1 MNSMWVSAIIFVCV
15 FGGSLLGLAIRTV
28 LPGHHLSGDAKEAV
42 KLGAGLVATLTALV
56 LGLLISTSK
65 GTFDATSTMLTQS
78 GAKIL
83 LLDRVLANYGPETQ
97 EIRGLLQRFLRA
109 RIAKVWPEA
118 VLKLPAADTTGKLT
132 DMEGIQVEIRNLT
145 PKSDPQRS
153 FQAHAIQLSDDLSE
167 LRWLLF
173 EQLQTSLP
181 PMFLAVL
188 LFWSTILFIC
198 FGLLAP
204 RNGTVI
210 AVFLVCA
217 ISVAGA
223 IFLIL
228 EMEKPFKGA
237 MKISSAPMVKT
248 LAHLGKK

>member
-1 MNSMWVSAIIFVCV
+1 MDSIWISLIIFACA
-15 FGGSLLGLAIRTV
+15 FGGALSGLFLRTV
-28 LPGHHLSGDAKEAV
+28 LPGHHLSDDARDAV

-56 LGLLISTSK
+56 LGLLISSSK
-65 GTFDATSTMLTQS
+65 GSFDATYTMITQS

-83 LLDRVLANYGPETQ
+83 QMDRVLANYGPEVT
-97 EIRGLLQRFLRA
+97 EIRGLLKQFLRD
-109 RIAKVWPEA
+109 RVTKVWPEA
-118 VLKLPAADTTGKLT
+118 HVFPGAGASHKSVEMEEIQMSLRKLVPQNDL
-132 DMEGIQVEIRNLT
+132 
-145 PKSDPQRS
+145 QRS
-153 FQAHAIQLSDDLSE
+153 SQTKALQIGDDLSE

-181 PMFLAVL
+181 PLFLGVL
-188 LFWSTILFIC
+188 LFWSTILFAC

-204 RNGTVI
+204 RNGTVLV
-210 AVFLVCA
+210 VFLVCA

-228 EMEKPFKGA
+228 EMEKPLSGA

-248 LAHLGKK
+248 LERIGK

>member
-1 MNSMWVSAIIFVCV
+1 MNSIWVSVIIFVCV
-15 FGGSLLGLAIRTV
+15 FGGALLGLAIRMV
-28 LPGHHLSGDAKEAV
+28 LPGHHLNGDAKEAV

-65 GTFDATSTMLTQS
+65 GSFDATNTMLTQS
-78 GAKIL
+78 SAKIL
-83 LLDRVLANYGPETQ
+83 QMDRVLANYGSETR
-97 EIRGLLQRFLRA
+97 EIRSLLQRFLRD
-109 RIAKVWPEA
+109 RIVKVWPETA
-118 VLKLPAADTTGKLT
+118 RKFPGADSSGKLI
-132 DMEGIQVEIRNLT
+132 DMEDIQAELRNLA
-145 PKSDPQRS
+145 PKSDFQRS
-153 FQAHAIQLSDDLSE
+153 FQEYAIQLSDEISE

-181 PMFLAVL
+181 PMFLGVL
-188 LFWSTILFIC
+188 LFWATILFGC

-228 EMEKPFKGA
+228 EMEKPLKGA
-237 MKISSAPMVKT
+237 MKISSAPLVRT
-248 LAHLGKK
+248 LEHLGK

>member
-1 MNSMWVSAIIFVCV
+1 MNSMWVSVIVFVCV

-28 LPGHHLSGDAKEAV
+28 LPGHHLNTDAKEAV
-42 KLGAGLVATLTALV
+42 KMGAGLVATLTALV

-65 GTFDATSTMLTQS
+65 NSFDATNTMITQS

-83 LLDRVLANYGPETQ
+83 LLDRVLANYGPETR
-97 EIRGLLQRFLRA
+97 EIRGLLQRFLQA
-109 RIAKVWPEA
+109 RIVKIWPETA
-118 VLKLPAADTTGKLT
+118 RKLPAAASTGKLAE
-132 DMEGIQVEIRNLT
+132 MEGIQVEVRNLA
-145 PKSDPQRS
+145 PKTDLQRS
-153 FQAHAIQLSDDLSE
+153 FQAHAIQLSDDLAE

-188 LFWSTILFIC
+188 LFWATILFVC

-228 EMEKPFKGA
+228 EMEKPFKGM
-237 MKISSAPMVKT
+237 MKISGAPMVKT
-248 LAHLGKK
+248 LERLGK

>member
-1 MNSMWVSAIIFVCV
+1 MNSIWISVIIFVCV

-28 LPGHHLSGDAKEAV
+28 LPGHHLNGDAKEAV

-65 GTFDATSTMLTQS
+65 SSFDATSTMLTQS
-78 GAKIL
+78 SAKIL
-83 LLDRVLANYGPETQ
+83 TLDRTLASYGPETR
-97 EIRGLLQRFLRA
+97 EVRDFLQRFLRA
-109 RIAKVWPEA
+109 RIAKVWPE
-118 VLKLPAADTTGKLT
+118 VKRKLPAADTSGKLV
-132 DMEGIQVEIRNLT
+132 DMEEIQVAVRNLT
-145 PKSDPQRS
+145 PTSDLQRS
-153 FQAHAIQLSDDLSE
+153 LQARAIQLSDDLSE
-167 LRWLLF
+167 LRWLIF
-173 EQLQTSLP
+173 EQLQTTLP
-181 PMFLAVL
+181 PIFLGML
-188 LFWSTILFIC
+188 LFWSTILFAC

-228 EMEKPFKGA
+228 EMGKPFKGA

-248 LAHLGKK
+248 LGRLGK

>member
-1 MNSMWVSAIIFVCV
+1 MNSILISVIIFVCV
-15 FGGSLLGLAIRTV
+15 FGGALLGLAVRTR
-28 LPGHHLSGDAKEAV
+28 LPGHHLSDDGKEAV

-65 GTFDATSTMLTQS
+65 SSFDAANTMLTQS

-83 LLDRVLANYGPETQ
+83 QMDRTLANYGPESG
-97 EIRGLLQRFLRA
+97 EIRSDLQRFLRA
-109 RIAKVWPEA
+109 RIAQVWPEA
-118 VLKLPAADTTGKLT
+118 VRKLPAADASVKFMN
-132 DMEGIQVEIRNLT
+132 MEEIQIAVRNLA
-145 PKSDPQRS
+145 PKSDLQRS
-153 FQAHAIQLSDDLSE
+153 LQIKAVQLSDDLEE

-181 PMFLAVL
+181 VMFLGML
-188 LFWSTILFIC
+188 LFWSTILFAC

-217 ISVAGA
+217 IAVSGA

-237 MKISSAPMVKT
+237 MKISSAPLVKT
-248 LAHLGKK
+248 LGRLGK